1 MFGFGKK
8 KENKIADL
16 FFGLKVALEGCT
28 KAEDFSDY
36 MFHWDYAMN
45 ALKQL
50 LPYANHRK
58 FTGDII
64 SEYNRLMS
72 EEQWHFRD
80 AIEEN
85 SQKIISEAKGK
96 YRNNLSMTEYECEH
110 FAEIIN
116 KYYDRFDDETK
127 SFATN
132 IVKKTFSLCGF
143 NYKEEQEI
151 QENANKISLDGIDS
165 LEGLEF
171 EYWCA
176 TLLRENGFMNVEV
189 TKASGDQG
197 VDILA
202 EKNEIKY
209 AIQCKC
215 YSSDLGNSPV
225 QEIHAGKSMYRCQV
239 GAVMTNSH
247 FTSGAKE
254 LAEATGVLLWDREK
268 LIQMLSNV
276 ENIKFEKET
285 IKSNILKSETT
296 SEYDPLLY
304 EAIQQVVQ
312 KGFASTSLLQSS
324 LKVGYARAA
333 RMIDEMEELGIVG
346 TYEGSKPRKIIMSKD
361 EIFNIL
367 NK

>member
-1 MFGFGKK
+1 MFLFRKNKEKK
-8 KENKIADL
+8 ITNLLLDAKI
-16 FFGLKVALEGCT
+16 GLERCN
-28 KAEDFSDY
+28 KAEDFEEY
-36 MFHWDYAMN
+36 IFNWDYATN

-50 LPYANHRK
+50 LPYANDPK
-58 FTGDII
+58 FTGNVV

-80 AIEEN
+80 AIENN
-85 SQKIISEAKGK
+85 SKKIISDTKGK
-96 YRNNLSMTEYECEH
+96 YRNNLSMANFECED
-110 FAEIIN
+110 FADVIN

-127 SFATN
+127 VFATR
-132 IVKKTFSLCGF
+132 IVRETFSKCGF
-143 NYKEEQEI
+143 NYNEQNSD
-151 QENANKISLDGIDS
+151 ENLNTTASEDFDN

-176 TLLRENGFMNVEV
+176 NLLRENGFVNVEV

-215 YSSDLGNSPV
+215 YSTDLGNSPV
-225 QEIHAGKSMYRCQV
+225 QEIYAGKSMYRCQV

-268 LIQMLSNV
+268 LIQMLSNIDKSKV
-276 ENIKFEKET
+276 ENENNT
-285 IKSNILKSETT
+285 LHKSKLESYKDYDSILE
-296 SEYDPLLY
+296 
-304 EAIQQVVQ
+304 EAINCVVQ
-312 KGFASTSLLQSS
+312 EGFASTSLIQKK
-324 LKVGYARAA
+324 LKIGYARAA
-333 RMIDEMEELGIVG
+333 RIIDEMEELGIIS
-346 TYEGSKPRKIIMSKD
+346 TYAGAKPREILMSKD
-361 EIFNIL
+361 EILNIL